1 MRAVQEIMFHLAR
14 GPQHLQQLSRDLGY
28 SRDSIY
34 RSVTNLEREGHLL
47 KFRKGKEVVVSLS
60 RSPEARR
67 QAELCVESVAHGVD
81 PEAFDQD
88 SVVTTWKHLAGRQDG
103 SVKECVD
110 ATGLSYESVRKA
122 FHFFLDSSLAR
133 IVTKKPLRV
142 ALQEGGLNRH
152 LERCFLDPPEQRV
165 FALSATAF
173 TKFYAPPSQVRE
185 LLLADEGST
194 MIRGV
199 QRRVRAEGPLRIIEV
214 MQEEVTPE
222 TVFLRE
228 LRTADGV
235 EDFCIQILN
244 GRSLNFDDL
253 LRLARERGEAN
264 IVGCYLDLLSDLN
277 SDLVAQADGER
288 FLPFVARG
296 DPNVFLKS
304 EKEFGKDGWGEE
316 PYERKWNVDLYLDL
330 GAIEHGV
337 RAVS

>member
-1 MRAVQEIMFHLAR
+1 MRAAQEIMFHLAR
-14 GPQHLQQLSRDLGY
+14 GPQSLQHLSRDLGY

-34 RSVTNLEREGHLL
+34 SSVSNLKRKGHLL

-60 RSPEARR
+60 RSPDARR
-67 QAELCVESVAHGVD
+67 QAELWVESVAHGVD

-88 SVVTTWKHLAGRQDG
+88 SVVTTWKHLATRQDG

-152 LERCFLDPPEQRV
+152 LERSFLDPPEQRV

-199 QRRVRAEGPLRIIEV
+199 QRRVRAGSPLRIIEV

-228 LRTADGV
+228 LHTPDGA
-235 EDFCIQILN
+235 EDFCIQILSN
-244 GRSLNFDDL
+244 HSLNFEQL
-253 LRLARERGEAN
+253 LRLSRERGEVN
-264 IVGCYLDLLSDLN
+264 VVGCYLGLLSDLN
-277 SDLVAQADGER
+277 PDLVAKGEVKR
-288 FLPFVARG
+288 FLPFVSGG
-296 DPNVFLKS
+296 DPIVFLES
-304 EKEFGKDGWGEE
+304 EEEFGKDGWGEE

-330 GAIEHGV
+330 GAIEHGM

>member
-1 MRAVQEIMFHLAR
+1 
-14 GPQHLQQLSRDLGY
+14 
-28 SRDSIY
+28 
-34 RSVTNLEREGHLL
+34 
-47 KFRKGKEVVVSLS
+47 
-60 RSPEARR
+60 
-67 QAELCVESVAHGVD
+67 
-81 PEAFDQD
+81 
-88 SVVTTWKHLAGRQDG
+88 
-103 SVKECVD
+103 
-110 ATGLSYESVRKA
+110 VRKA

-133 IVTKKPLRV
+133 IVTKNPLRV